1 MFRKVLVIGS
11 NGQLGAEFRTLER
24 NFLQFDMLFTDVEE
38 MDITKPET
46 IETIFSKFKPNLVIN
61 CAAYTAVDKA
71 EEEKDL
77 ANRIN
82 GTAPHYISQACKN
95 IGAKLIHFST
105 DYVFDG
111 SSNIPYAEGNDVS
124 PTSAYGESKLI
135 GEKAVLESG
144 IGMVIRTSW
153 LYSTHGNNFLKTIL
167 TKSKIAPE
175 LNVVFDQIGSPTWAN
190 DLAQTVLTI
199 ATMGKSKF
207 VPEVFHYSNEGV
219 CSWYDFAVEICAIS
233 SPNCKI
239 NAILSQQY
247 PTKAKRPHYS
257 VLNKSKIKEYF
268 GIKIPHWRSSLKDCL
283 ASMDIK

>member
-1 MFRKVLVIGS
+1 MFRKVLVTGS
-11 NGQLGAEFRTLER
+11 NGQLGTELRKLEQ
-24 NFLQFDMLFTDVEE
+24 NFPKFDMLFTDVEE
-38 MDITKPET
+38 MDITKPEA
-46 IETIFSKFKPNLVIN
+46 INAIFSKFKPNLVIN

-77 ANRIN
+77 ANNIN

-95 IGAKLIHFST
+95 IGAKFIHFST

-111 SSNIPYAEGNDVS
+111 SSYIPYAEGNEVS
-124 PTSAYGESKLI
+124 PSSAYGESKLM
-135 GEKAVLESG
+135 GEKAVLDSG

-167 TKSKIAPE
+167 NKSKSSSE

-199 ATMGKSKF
+199 ASMGKSKF
-207 VPEVFHYSNEGV
+207 VPELFHYSNEGV

-233 SPNCKI
+233 SPDCKI

-257 VLNKSKIKEYF
+257 VLNKSKIKAAF
-268 GIKIPHWRSSLKDCL
+268 GIEIPHWRSSLKDCL
-283 ASMDIK
+283 ASMDI